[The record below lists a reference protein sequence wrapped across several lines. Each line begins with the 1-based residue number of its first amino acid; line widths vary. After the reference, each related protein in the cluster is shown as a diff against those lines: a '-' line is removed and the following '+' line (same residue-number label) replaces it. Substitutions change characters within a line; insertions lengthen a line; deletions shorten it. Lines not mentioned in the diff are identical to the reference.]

1 MEFKNINYAYLLLII
16 PFLVSI
22 YIWYWNWSKKKI
34 NSVFD
39 KKIIP
44 KINPYYKKSLKIFR
58 LSLYLLSIVFIVIAC
73 MDPVT
78 KGEPIEKEVNR
89 EGIDIFFA
97 LDISKSMLTED
108 VKPNRI
114 KKSKQI
120 LSEVISSLKGD
131 KVGVIVYAAGATV
144 VSPLTLDYAWV
155 KNQIKD
161 VDTDMLSSQGTNLTS
176 AIELSINSFNN
187 EDKLKCLFIISD
199 GEDHEDTYIDFI
211 DQVNDKNII
220 IHTIFIGTERGG
232 LIPITKGNKIEY
244 KKDVNGKEVLSKGNI
259 SALEEIAKRS
269 NGLNDKSNN
278 NQEIVNFIINTINSM
293 EKTILDKDVILV
305 YEEKKQFP
313 WFLGV
318 AIFLILLDFTIKKNE

>member
-22 YIWYWNWSKKKI
+22 YIWYWNWSKNKI
-34 NSVFD
+34 NSVFG
-39 KKIIP
+39 KKIIQ
-44 KINPYYKKSLKIFR
+44 KINPHYKNYLNIFR
-58 LSLYLLSIVFIVIAC
+58 LLLHLLTIIFIVIAC
-73 MDPVT
+73 MNPVT
-78 KGEPIEKEVNR
+78 KGEPIEKEVKR

-97 LDISKSMLTED
+97 LDVSKSMLTED

-144 VSPLTLDYAWV
+144 ISPLTLDYAWV

-161 VDTDMLSSQGTNLTS
+161 IDTDILSSQGTNLTS

-199 GEDHEDTYIDFI
+199 GEDHEETYIDFI
-211 DQVNDKNII
+211 DRVNNKNII
-220 IHTIFIGTERGG
+220 IHTVFIGTERGG
-232 LIPITKGNKIEY
+232 LIPIKNGDKIEY
-244 KKDVNGKEVLSKGNI
+244 KKDKNGDEVLSKGNV
-259 SALEEIAKRS
+259 SALEEIAEKS
-269 NGLNDKSNN
+269 NGLNNKSNN
-278 NQEIVNFIINTINSM
+278 NKEIINFIIDTINSM
-293 EKTILDKDVILV
+293 EKTIIDKDVILI
-305 YEEKKQFP
+305 YKEKKQFQ
-313 WFLGV
+313 WFLGI
-318 AIFLILLDFTIKKNE
+318 AIFLILLNFIIKKNE

>member
-1 MEFKNINYAYLLLII
+1 MEFKNINYVYLLLII

-44 KINPYYKKSLKIFR
+44 KINPYYKKHLKIFR

-78 KGEPIEKEVNR
+78 KGKPIEKEVNR

-199 GEDHEDTYIDFI
+199 GEDHEETYIDFI

-232 LIPITKGNKIEY
+232 LIPVKKGNKIEY
-244 KKDVNGKEVLSKGNI
+244 KKDLNGKEVLSKGNI
-259 SALEEIAKRS
+259 SALEEIAKKS
-269 NGLNDKSNN
+269 NGLNNNSNN
-278 NQEIVNFIINTINSM
+278 NQEIINFIIETINSM

-305 YEEKKQFP
+305 YNEKKQFP
-313 WFLGV
+313 WFLGM
-318 AIFLILLDFTIKKNE
+318 AIFLILLDFIIKKNE